1 HVLMDTMGSVGTLT
15 AGALIV
21 IFDWR
26 WADPGISVLIGMLVL
41 YSSWSLL
48 REAVAVLM
56 EGAPGD
62 IDVDE
67 VRAALHSVA
76 GVRSAHDLHVWT
88 ITSGMVAL
96 SAHVVA
102 IDAGGTGPLLE
113 RIRRM

>member
-1 HVLMDTMGSVGTLT
+1 IAV
-15 AGALIV
+15 
-21 IFDWR
+21 
-26 WADPGISVLIGMLVL
+26 LVL

-48 REAVAVLM
+48 RETVSVLM

-67 VRAALHSVA
+67 VRSALHSVP
-76 GVRSAHDLHVWT
+76 GVSSAHDLHVWT

-102 IDAGGTGPLLE
+102 EDESSSGPLLD
-113 RIRRM
+113 RIRSMLHDRFGIHHITVQVEPVDLGDCCVQAQMHA